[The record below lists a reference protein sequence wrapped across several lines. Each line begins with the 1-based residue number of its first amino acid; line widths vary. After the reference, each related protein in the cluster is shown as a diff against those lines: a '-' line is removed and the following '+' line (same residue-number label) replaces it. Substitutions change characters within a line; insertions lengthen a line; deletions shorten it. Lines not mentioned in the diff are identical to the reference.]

1 MQFAFDRKYILA
13 AAIALAGLSMLVA
26 VFLQTSERLR
36 AISERLDQANEGQ
49 RLAQAILITLVDLE
63 TSQRGYLLTHE
74 KPYLEPYRSAQERLD
89 RELAELAALTT
100 SDPAEAIDLERLR
113 SAVASKRDE
122 MNETLV
128 IADRDGLDA
137 ALVLVSSGRG
147 KASMDEAR
155 AALSRI
161 GHRQVHDAAVHRA
174 EQAAHL
180 DRNIAISSIL
190 LAAIAALMITIYAF
204 VRREKNLRNRASRL
218 EGDAKTELER
228 LVQVRT
234 GELDSAIHAL
244 ALSES
249 RMRGILE
256 SATDA
261 ILTADESQT
270 IVMANAAAA
279 ATFRIEAKALMGLR
293 LEQLIPHPFRAKHHA
308 DVQAFAD
315 GHSPARHMGRS
326 REVMALRAD
335 GDVFPIDASISHA
348 SVGGQRLYT
357 VILRDI
363 TERRQSERELLS
375 SKVKLET
382 ALASMTDATFIAN
395 VDGQLMDFNEAFV
408 KFHRC
413 SSRDECQKSLADYA
427 SLIEVSLPG
436 GEPAP
441 IGDWA
446 VSRAL
451 RGETASNVE
460 FGLRRKDTGKCWV
473 GSYSFAPMR
482 SKDGELW
489 GAVVTARDITSI
501 RQAQT
506 DLESAHVELQRLVA
520 MRDTVQD
527 EERRRI
533 ARELHDDLQQSL
545 AAIRMDSVAV
555 EGLLPDPSGE
565 IARLVRRIDQLAAAA
580 LASTRRIVSDLRP
593 ELLEEL
599 GLGCALQSLAQVFTE
614 RTGIPCTLTAGDDVD
629 ELLGSAP
636 QAATCLFRVA
646 QEALNNVA
654 KHAQAQRVEM
664 TLAQDGRTGITLKV
678 QDDGRGMTEQDRRK
692 PLSFG
697 LLGSRERLRALG
709 GSFRIE
715 SSPGKG
721 TTVIAELITKTRD
734 DGLQH

>member
-1 MQFAFDRKYILA
+1 
-13 AAIALAGLSMLVA
+13 MLVA
-26 VFLQTSERLR
+26 VFLQTPERLR
-36 AISERLDQANEGQ
+36 VIAERLDHDNEGQ
-49 RLAQAILITLVDLE
+49 RRAQAILITLVDLK
-63 TSQRGYLLTHE
+63 TGQRGDLLTHE
-74 KPYLEPYRSAQERLD
+74 QSQLPPPRSAQERLD
-89 RELAELAALTT
+89 VELAELAALIAA
-100 SDPAEAIDLERLR
+100 DPAQASDLERLK
-113 SAVASKRDE
+113 SAVAAKR
-122 MNETLV
+122 
-128 IADRDGLDA
+128 
-137 ALVLVSSGRG
+137 
-147 KASMDEAR
+147 DEAR

-161 GHRQVHDAAVHRA
+161 SQRLVQDAAAHRA
-174 EQAAHL
+174 EQAALL
-180 DRNIAISSIL
+180 DRNIAISSAL
-190 LAAIAALMITIYAF
+190 LAAIAALMVTIHAF
-204 VRREKNLRNRASRL
+204 VRREKNLRDQVARR

-234 GELDSAIHAL
+234 GELDSAMRAL
-244 ALSES
+244 ALNES

-261 ILTADESQT
+261 ILTADEGQT
-270 IVMANAAAA
+270 IVMANAAAS
-279 ATFRIEAKALMGLR
+279 ATFRIEIDALMGLR
-293 LEQLIPHPFRAKHHA
+293 LEQLIPQPFRAKHKA

-315 GHSPARHMGRS
+315 NHSPARHMGRS
-326 REVMALRAD
+326 REVTALRAD
-335 GDVFPIDASISHA
+335 GDVFPIDASISYA

-363 TERRQSERELLS
+363 TERRASERELLA
-375 SKVKLET
+375 SKAKLET
-382 ALASMTDATFIAN
+382 ALASMTDATSIADN
-395 VDGQLMDFNEAFV
+395 HGQLMDFNDAFV
-408 KFHRC
+408 KFHRY
-413 SSRDECQKSLADYA
+413 SSRNECQQSLADHA

-441 IGDWA
+441 VGAWA

-460 FGLRRKDTGKCWV
+460 FGLRRKDTGERWV

-482 SKDGELW
+482 SKDGELL
-489 GAVVTARDITSI
+489 GAVVTARDITLI

-506 DLESAHVELQRLVA
+506 DLEAAHVELQRLVA

-555 EGLLPDPSGE
+555 EGLLPDTTGE
-565 IARLVRRIDQLAAAA
+565 IGRLVRRIDQLAAAA

-599 GLGCALQSLAQVFTE
+599 GLGYALQSLAQVFTE
-614 RTGIPCTLTAGDDVD
+614 RTHVPCTVTAGADVD

-654 KHAQAQRVEM
+654 KHAQAHRVQM
-664 TLAQDGRTGITLKV
+664 TVEQGGDTGITLTV
-678 QDDGRGMTEQDRRK
+678 RDDGRGMTEQDRRK

-715 SSPGKG
+715 SAPGKG
-721 TTVIAELITKTRD
+721 TTVIAELSTKTLSDRRR
-734 DGLQH
+734 H